1 MLLVYLAG
9 WIIALVRTLP
19 TCAICCQVVTS
30 AWWDGARC
38 YLLFCFVRCK
48 CDIYIHASGHDHV
61 HFRRGLQVGL
71 GLGQDWCKDHLS
83 LFSQLPAGTLNYT
96 LLAHEPGSECKKLY
110 RCASLAMLQHV
121 AVCCKTVTTTT
132 VMSTEDCACLLPV
145 LFQLVSGDAWCIVP
159 HMACVS
165 CTATLR
171 AVFRFLWLIWALSAL
186 PVLLSIVHL
195 IKPRLVARG
204 SAALFAVLAVF
215 QIFAANTFHDLTTS
229 VVAEQFDDVK
239 KADKARLV
247 GFAVMAA
254 MSLLMIILES
264 FMGGE
269 GHSHRR
275 HIATEGGRAAD
286 TVAEGAKV

>member
-1 MLLVYLAG
+1 
-9 WIIALVRTLP
+9 
-19 TCAICCQVVTS
+19 
-30 AWWDGARC
+30 
-38 YLLFCFVRCK
+38 
-48 CDIYIHASGHDHV
+48 
-61 HFRRGLQVGL
+61 
-71 GLGQDWCKDHLS
+71 
-83 LFSQLPAGTLNYT
+83 
-96 LLAHEPGSECKKLY
+96 
-110 RCASLAMLQHV
+110 
-121 AVCCKTVTTTT
+121 
-132 VMSTEDCACLLPV
+132 
-145 LFQLVSGDAWCIVP
+145 
-159 HMACVS
+159 MACVS

-171 AVFRFLWLIWALSAL
+171 AVCRFLWLIWALSAL

-269 GHSHRR
+269 GHSQRR
-275 HIATEGGRAAD
+275 HSATEGGRAAD